1 MLLQLQLVAVEARSE
16 LEVRKGRVG
25 LLDEPPPLF
34 FARGSLLTLKHGKKV
49 GGLLAISSN

>member
-16 LEVRKGRVG
+16 LEVRKGRVE
-25 LLDEPPPLF
+25 LLDKTPLS
-34 FARGSLLTLKHGKKV
+34 RGSLLTLKHGKKV

>member
-1 MLLQLQLVAVEARSE
+1 MCAR
-16 LEVRKGRVG
+16 GG
-25 LLDEPPPLF
+25 LGYWTNPPLF

>member
-25 LLDEPPPLF
+25 LLDEPPLF
-34 FARGSLLTLKHGKKV
+34 FARGSLLTLKHGKNV